1 MSTDHPLKQIE
12 NWVFDLD
19 NTLYPASIDLFPQI
33 DRKMKGFITERLK
46 LSPEE
51 AFRLQ
56 KQYFHEFGT
65 TLRGLM
71 LHHQIEP
78 DEFLD
83 YVHDIDHGAL
93 SPLPRLA
100 EALTALPG
108 RKLIFTNGSES
119 HAVKVLERLGLSCQ
133 FEGIFDIRAA
143 QYVPKPYPETYQRL
157 CLRHQ
162 IDPRASAFFE
172 DIARNLKPAAEIG
185 MTTIWVRAHVED
197 HLAAEDAPFVHHIVD
212 DLTEWLSAA
221 PQ

>member
-1 MSTDHPLKQIE
+1 MLIDHNLKQIE

-19 NTLYPASIDLFPQI
+19 NTLYSASIDLFPQI
-33 DRKMKGFITERLK
+33 DRKMKSFIAERLK
-46 LSPEE
+46 LSPDE

-56 KQYFHEFGT
+56 KLYFHEFGT

-71 LHHQIEP
+71 LHHNIEP
-78 DEFLD
+78 EEFLD

-93 SPLPRLA
+93 SPLPQLA
-100 EALTALPG
+100 EALIALPG

-119 HAVKVLERLGLSCQ
+119 HAVRVLEKLGLSCQ

-143 QYVPKPYPETYQRL
+143 QYVPKPYPETYQKL

-197 HLAAEDAPFVHHIVD
+197 HLSPEDAPFVHHIVD
-212 DLTEWLSAA
+212 DLTAWLNAA
-221 PQ
+221 PR